1 MRYIVERFHYVTQ
14 TFKLG
19 LLGAAFLS
27 CVFFISHLHIS
38 NYFPIQTVRVYG
50 VNHLDQREVQA
61 VISPLVE
68 HGFFATN
75 VEYIRDRMLQMP
87 WVSDIFVRRNWPD
100 QVSITVV
107 EQTPVAEWNHQGL
120 LSGTGAIF
128 TPNRDTYPQ
137 QLPHFVGPDGKHVL
151 MLEYATQMNRLLM
164 PLHVKIA
171 YLEMT
176 PYLTWKVV
184 LNNGVTVQIGH
195 KDILTRLQHFVR
207 VYPKIIGQRAA
218 EVDSIDL
225 RYSNGIAVRWKTP
238 TAKV

>member
-1 MRYIVERFHYVTQ
+1 MRYIVERFHFVTQ

-19 LLGAAFLS
+19 LLGALVLS
-27 CVFFISHLHIS
+27 CVFLISHLHLS
-38 NYFPIQTVRVYG
+38 DYFPIQTVRVYG
-50 VNHLDQREVQA
+50 VNHVDQREVQA

-107 EQTPVAEWNHQGL
+107 EQNPVAEWNSQGL
-120 LSGTGAIF
+120 LSGNGAIF
-128 TPNRDTYPQ
+128 TPSRDTYPRE
-137 QLPHFVGPDGKHVL
+137 LPHFVGPDGKHVL
-151 MLEYATQMNRLLM
+151 MLEYAKQMNHLLT

-176 PYLTWKVV
+176 PYLTWKLV

-195 KDILTRLQHFVR
+195 KDILTRLQHFVK
-207 VYPKIIGQRAA
+207 VYPKIIGQRSAD
-218 EVDSIDL
+218 VDSIDL
-225 RYSNGIAVRWKTP
+225 RYSNGVAVRWKSPATK
-238 TAKV
+238 A